1 LLVGFGA
8 FLKEPSLCSGTG
20 GGGAGAVVTATV
32 TAAVSGDELSP
43 GGFSFS

>member
-20 GGGAGAVVTATV
+20 GAAGAVVTATV